1 LYVDFDG
8 AIGVPWPPFAI
19 FALTPFALL
28 ARLSLPFTKALWAVG
43 NVALFAW
50 CLARGYR
57 HAGRWTPVVLAVAAV
72 AQPLQSN
79 FQHLNINLVPLALVV
94 LAIADLE
101 QGREMRAA
109 LWIGVA
115 TALKGYPGAIF
126 LYFLMRGRWRP
137 LVAGVAAAVGLTF
150 LVVIPAGF
158 GGAVN
163 VSDYV
168 HLALTAQSTQALAGQ
183 SIGGLVARLGGN
195 VITAAILDLLAI
207 GGVAAVLW
215 RGRAASEPTYEVGTT
230 ALLAVLLAPLD
241 RLHYYV
247 LAFPAWTDSFSRP
260 APARG
265 RAVWFAALAVGA
277 LLTSGMLSQYR
288 GQLPAV
294 LWIVRQNTYNFGALI
309 LLIVLVARRVAPP
322 QPLPVPRPT

>member
-1 LYVDFDG
+1 MADLTPRAWRILLVLGGLYAVVNAFIGVHSGGDFVFHLRLAERLLKGRPLSFDFDG
-8 AIGVPWPPFAI
+8 SIGLPWPPFAI
-19 FALTPFALL
+19 VALAPFALL
-28 ARLSLPFTKALWAVG
+28 ARPGLPFTKAVWAVG
-43 NVALFAW
+43 NVALFGW
-50 CLARGYR
+50 SLVRGLR

-79 FQHLNINLVPLALVV
+79 FQHLNINLVLLALVV

-101 QGREMRAA
+101 QAREMRAA

-137 LVAGVAAAVGLTF
+137 LVAGVTAAVGLTF
-150 LVVIPAGF
+150 LVVVPAGF

-207 GGVAAVLW
+207 AGVAAVLW
-215 RGRAASEPTYEVGTT
+215 GGPGARETT
-230 ALLAVLLAPLD
+230 AEVRTTPLVPVPLPPP
-241 RLHYYV
+241 RPLPHYV
-247 LAFPAWTDSFSRP
+247 LA
-260 APARG
+260 
-265 RAVWFAALAVGA
+265 
-277 LLTSGMLSQYR
+277 
-288 GQLPAV
+288 
-294 LWIVRQNTYNFGALI
+294 
-309 LLIVLVARRVAPP
+309 
-322 QPLPVPRPT
+322 